1 MIQGIGHIGI
11 FVEDIAASLEG
22 ICRLLGTQVP
32 PVTDKQDWKMKV
44 ALVEAGPVQLE
55 LVEDYGKTSWIA
67 DLVKE
72 RGTHIHHF
80 CLISDDLDNDIANLA
95 SQGVKMKMDSPTVG
109 LRGKRIIFT
118 DPETNGGIPVE
129 LSEP

>member
-1 MIQGIGHIGI
+1 MIQGVGHIGI
-11 FVEDIAASLEG
+11 FVEDIETSLEG
-22 ICRLLGTQVP
+22 ICRLLGAQVP
-32 PVTDKQDWKMKV
+32 PVKDNQDWQMKV

-80 CLISDDLDNDIANLA
+80 CLISDDLDKDIATLEA
-95 SQGVKMKMDSPTVG
+95 RGVKMKMEAPIVG
-109 LRGKRIIFT
+109 LRGKRIIFSE
-118 DPETNGGIPVE
+118 PETNGGIPVE

>member
-11 FVEDIAASLEG
+11 FVEDIEASLEG

-32 PVTDKQDWKMKV
+32 PITDKQDRQMKV
-44 ALVEAGPVQLE
+44 ALIEAGPVQLE
-55 LVEDYGKTSWIA
+55 LVEDYGKTTWIA

-80 CLISDDLDNDIANLA
+80 CLISDELENDIADLA
-95 SQGVKMKMDSPTVG
+95 SKGVNMKMDSPTVG

-118 DPETNGGIPVE
+118 DPETNGGISVE